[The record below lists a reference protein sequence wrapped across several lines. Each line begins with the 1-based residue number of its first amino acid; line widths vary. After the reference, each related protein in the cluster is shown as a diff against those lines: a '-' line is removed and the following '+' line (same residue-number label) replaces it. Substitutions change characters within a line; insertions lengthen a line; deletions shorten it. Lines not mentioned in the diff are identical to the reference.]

1 MGRISMLT
9 LDDVRNKDGGGFYK
23 FVKMNEGS
31 FRFFDVTNSPR
42 RNHASLLLEGETKD
56 DVSSAG
62 SICTYGSPTKGSWRM
77 KDFGSLTLMV
87 GGSYGVEDELRALLL
102 PRAWKT

>member
-1 MGRISMLT
+1 MRLY
-9 LDDVRNKDGGGFYK
+9 F
-23 FVKMNEGS
+23 
-31 FRFFDVTNSPR
+31 
-42 RNHASLLLEGETKD
+42 LEGETKD

-87 GGSYGVEDELRALLL
+87 GGVLRC
-102 PRAWKT
+102 RR